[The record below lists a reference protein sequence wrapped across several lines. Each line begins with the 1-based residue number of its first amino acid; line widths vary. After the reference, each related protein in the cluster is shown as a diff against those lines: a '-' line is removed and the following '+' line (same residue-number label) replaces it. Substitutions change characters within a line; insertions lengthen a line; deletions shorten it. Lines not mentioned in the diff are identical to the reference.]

1 MVMVKVGIGMFTRL
15 RKMWKVY
22 ENFVEL
28 LGGLCCVWKE
38 KVRFTHKID
47 KVRYLLYDE
56 VVCSVDGIL
65 RGCQFV
71 SICTIQG
78 WSRISY
84 SFLFS
89 V

>member
-1 MVMVKVGIGMFTRL
+1 M
-15 RKMWKVY
+15 
-22 ENFVEL
+22 
-28 LGGLCCVWKE
+28 WKE
-38 KVRFTHKID
+38 KVIVTHKID

-71 SICTIQG
+71 SYCTIQG

-84 SFLFS
+84 IFLLS
-89 V
+89 A